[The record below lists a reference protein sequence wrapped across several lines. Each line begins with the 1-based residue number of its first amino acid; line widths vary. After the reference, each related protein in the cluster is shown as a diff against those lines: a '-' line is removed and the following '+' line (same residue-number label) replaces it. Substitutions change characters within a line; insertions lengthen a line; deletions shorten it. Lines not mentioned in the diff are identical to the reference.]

1 MALGAAALS
10 RVGPRRAAPGLPC
23 SRTEA
28 WPDPSAADAVTR
40 WPLPHQE
47 PMTQTRRV
55 SFDGSGP
62 FVQTLVAALEGE
74 GVAVAVRREGRYV
87 GEHGEPR
94 RMGDAVKATLVVTG
108 SIDAIKAGVSTFRD
122 RFASRAVVTIDDE
135 PTPPDH
141 GRR

>member
-1 MALGAAALS
+1 M
-10 RVGPRRAAPGLPC
+10 LPD
-23 SRTEA
+23 RGVA
-28 WPDPSAADAVTR
+28 RPIRAADAVTR

-94 RMGDAVKATLVVTG
+94 RMGDAVKATRVVTG